1 MSVATY
7 TYEALPAAEKKVLP
21 KEAELSVAFESHI
34 HTSDGRV
41 CISPADPEQ
50 IRAEYRTARGH
61 WDESVPAMTRTDD
74 IAIRAP
80 NVFIL

>member
-21 KEAELSVAFESHI
+21 KEQ
-34 HTSDGRV
+34 
-41 CISPADPEQ
+41 IS
-50 IRAEYRTARGH
+50 AEYRTARGH
-61 WDESVPAMTRTDD
+61 WAESGPAMTRTDD

>member
-21 KEAELSVAFESHI
+21 KE
-34 HTSDGRV
+34 
-41 CISPADPEQ
+41 Q
-50 IRAEYRTARGH
+50 IRAEYRTTRGH
-61 WDESVPAMTRTDD
+61 WDESGPAMTRTDD